1 MRDEYYARIFRTH
14 DYSFSFKTSRAIASL
29 CWALEILYRAFDLL
43 HQSFDILSIL
53 AISVDNYVYVE
64 ENNYILIW
72 NIKYNMFFIY
82 YKLLAVSIYFS
93 NLNYQHI
100 RITHYFANTFPQEN
114 IYGNSSLQNLANNSE
129 RELQNYR

>member
-1 MRDEYYARIFRTH
+1 MVFN
-14 DYSFSFKTSRAIASL
+14 AS
-29 CWALEILYRAFDLL
+29 
-43 HQSFDILSIL
+43 
-53 AISVDNYVYVE
+53 
-64 ENNYILIW
+64 
-72 NIKYNMFFIY
+72 
-82 YKLLAVSIYFS
+82 LAVSIYFS